1 MNITYNTLILKIRY
15 AWTFYPGMEHV
26 HCVFEHVR
34 SLFFPNVQ
42 FSETNLLSRKMGAK
56 SIIPI
61 NLKKKRGVLSN
72 FFRSS
77 FQIVTKVVIWVKY
90 CGLFRGF
97 SCFYILLRVVNK
109 VPSDEWWVMLRVV
122 MVMVIAVVITIIW
135 LRTIWGTFKRIEG
148 KFEGYQNTRRWISYN
163 LTKYCFDCTHVLY
176 RIGHRDSSFDVTLVY
191 CTRNIGVWGFS
202 NARNTKNYENKCANY
217 K

>member
-1 MNITYNTLILKIRY
+1 MNITYNTIILKIRY

-61 NLKKKRGVLSN
+61 NLKKKRGVPN

-77 FQIVTKVVIWVKY
+77 FQIRTKVVIWVKY

-97 SCFYILLRVVNK
+97 SCFYILFRVVNK
-109 VPSDEWWVMLRVV
+109 VPSDEWCVMLRVV
-122 MVMVIAVVITIIW
+122 MVIVIAVVITIIW
-135 LRTIWGTFKRIEG
+135 LWTIWGTFKRIED

-176 RIGHRDSSFDVTLVY
+176 CIGHRDSFFDVTLVY